1 MLIYEADMLT
11 LMYITNNP
19 DVALIAQKYGVDRIW
34 IDLEYKGKE
43 ERQKGLN
50 SVKSKHTVQ
59 DIKNIAPLITTSKL
73 LVRINPW
80 DNDSVAEIEAVIS
93 AGADMIMLPMWKSV
107 SEVTSFLNAVK
118 GRVPVI
124 LLLETKEAVNCLD
137 EVLQLSGIDEIHIGL
152 NDLHLSYGYKFMFEP
167 LADGLV
173 ESIIN
178 KISASGIPYG
188 FGGIARIGEGMLPA
202 ESIIMEHYR
211 LKSSM
216 VILSRSFCNAEA
228 TNDIS
233 EIEKIFSVNLKKLRQ
248 FENSISDV
256 NHEHFNQNLKTVKSI
271 VNKITSRI

>member
-1 MLIYEADMLT
+1 MLT

-93 AGADMIMLPMWKSV
+93 AGADMIMLPMWKNV
-107 SEVTSFLNAVK
+107 SEVASFLNVVK
-118 GRVPVI
+118 GRVPII
-124 LLLETKEAVNCLD
+124 LLLETKEAVDCLD
-137 EVLQLSGIDEIHIGL
+137 NILHLSGIDEIHIGL

-167 LADGLV
+167 LANGLV
-173 ESIIN
+173 ENIIN
-178 KISASGIPYG
+178 KISDAGIPYG
-188 FGGIARIGEGMLPA
+188 FGGVARIGEGMLPA
-202 ESIIMEHYR
+202 EKIIMEHYR
-211 LKSSM
+211 LRSSM

-228 TNDIS
+228 IGDIA
-233 EIEKIFSVNLKKLRQ
+233 EVEDIFSINLKKLRQ
-248 FENSISDV
+248 FENSISD
-256 NHEHFNQNLKTVKSI
+256 FNPDDFIKNQETVRSI

>member
-1 MLIYEADMLT
+1 MLT

-59 DIKNIAPLITTSKL
+59 DIKNIAHLITTSKL

-178 KISASGIPYG
+178 KI
-188 FGGIARIGEGMLPA
+188 
-202 ESIIMEHYR
+202 
-211 LKSSM
+211 
-216 VILSRSFCNAEA
+216 ILNVY
-228 TNDIS
+228 
-233 EIEKIFSVNLKKLRQ
+233 IFI
-248 FENSISDV
+248 FI
-256 NHEHFNQNLKTVKSI
+256 
-271 VNKITSRI
+271 